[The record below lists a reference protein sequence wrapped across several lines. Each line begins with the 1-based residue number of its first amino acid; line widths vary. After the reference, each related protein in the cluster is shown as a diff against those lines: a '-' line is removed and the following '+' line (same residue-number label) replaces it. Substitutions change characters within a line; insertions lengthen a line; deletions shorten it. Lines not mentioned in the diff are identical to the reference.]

1 MNILSIFPSLP
12 GAGFVSGGGTFNEG
26 TRVTV
31 FAIPKADYRFVGWT
45 ENGEVVSSDSSYTFT
60 LDLDRSLVA
69 NFVKVH
75 YLGLEAEPKVG
86 GWFEG
91 RGYHGAG
98 TG

>member
-1 MNILSIFPSLP
+1 M
-12 GAGFVSGGGTFNEG
+12 
-26 TRVTV
+26 

-86 GWFEG
+86 DGLKDAATTG
-91 RGYHGAG
+91 RNRG
-98 TG
+98 